1 MKNEAISSQKLIH
14 LRKQRLSFVHLHELN
29 LERSAEKSFWKACC
43 ICSPIIPILASLPQH
58 TTTVQPITLPRLRV
72 DHKGVLQGFLS
83 TFKNRQFKALD
94 IDLQIILGEN

>member
-1 MKNEAISSQKLIH
+1 
-14 LRKQRLSFVHLHELN
+14 
-29 LERSAEKSFWKACC
+29 
-43 ICSPIIPILASLPQH
+43 
-58 TTTVQPITLPRLRV
+58 V

>member
-43 ICSPIIPILASLPQH
+43 ISAPIIPIYSDPSITTSLPQLYSPSH
-58 TTTVQPITLPRLRV
+58 SRASVWTTRV
-72 DHKGVLQGFLS
+72 SCRAF
-83 TFKNRQFKALD
+83 
-94 IDLQIILGEN
+94 